1 MGEALQGEIW
11 NEILRKQILIMEQE
25 IKKGQVG
32 QEEKKE
38 GQKLTYEQLVAY
50 VQQTSSQ
57 AKKVWEENQMLKKAL
72 NEAMLSNTFKEIEL
86 VIKCLDHAEMFSTSF
101 IEKII
106 KRLEEVLT
114 PQEQAEKEEDS
125 KEE

>member
-1 MGEALQGEIW
+1 
-11 NEILRKQILIMEQE
+11 MEQE
-25 IKKGQVG
+25 IKKDQVG

-50 VQQTSSQ
+50 AQQTSEQ

-72 NEAMLSNTFKEIEL
+72 SETMLTNNFKEIEL
-86 VIKCLDHAEMFSTSF
+86 ALKCLDHAEMFSPEF
-101 IEKII
+101 IEAVV

-114 PQEQAEKEEDS
+114 PQEQKEEVEDT